1 MGLEMTM
8 VLWIKLMNEGI
19 PLLLLVGLG
28 IVTYRG
34 LKKNQSLLADRED
47 LVRRYLLFRGD
58 KQVRL
63 KVYGQDVKVQK
74 ELLKTLS
81 NSWKNFKRTYDQY
94 QTSFLSNT
102 ARTKMVAQF
111 ITLGLFI
118 NSVRVLAEEYYFYGF
133 KDRFFLAAA
142 GELVNYILVLLSFLL
157 LKAQARPYLA
167 PNAKAA
173 RMDLETLFFPNH
185 LANEKDYEYLYN
197 EFAPL
202 DDKGVEDGEK
212 DQDHHRRVESP
223 GGAQ

>member
-1 MGLEMTM
+1 MTVVM
-8 VLWIKLMNEGI
+8 WIKLMNEGI
-19 PLLLLVGLG
+19 PVLLLVMMSV
-28 IVTYRG
+28 ITYRG
-34 LKKNQSLLADRED
+34 IKKNQSLLADRED

-63 KVYGQDVKVQK
+63 KVYGQDDKVQR

-94 QTSFLSNT
+94 QASFLANT
-102 ARTKMVAQF
+102 ARTKLLLRV
-111 ITLGLFI
+111 ITLALII
-118 NSVRVLAEEYYFYGF
+118 NSGRILGEEYYFYGF
-133 KDRFFLAAA
+133 ENRFFLAAA
-142 GELVNYILVLLSFLL
+142 REPLNYVLVVLSFLL

-202 DDKGVEDGEK
+202 DEKGAENGEE
-212 DQDHHRRVESP
+212 DQDQHGRVEGRS
-223 GGAQ
+223 GAQ

>member
-1 MGLEMTM
+1 
-8 VLWIKLMNEGI
+8 VWIKLMNEAI
-19 PLLLLVGLG
+19 PVLLLVMAS

-63 KVYGQDVKVQK
+63 KAYGQDDKVQR
-74 ELLKTLS
+74 ELLRTLS

-94 QTSFLSNT
+94 QISFLANT
-102 ARTKMVAQF
+102 ARTKLLLRI
-111 ITLGLFI
+111 ITLALII
-118 NSVRVLAEEYYFYGF
+118 NSVRILAEEYYFYGF
-133 KDRFFLAAA
+133 ENRFFLAVA
-142 GELVNYILVLLSFLL
+142 GEPLNYVLVVLGFFLL
-157 LKAQARPYLA
+157 RAQARPYLA

-173 RMDLETLFFPNH
+173 RMDLETLFFPNR

-202 DDKGVEDGEK
+202 DEKGAEDGEEN
-212 DQDHHRRVESP
+212 QDHHGRAEGRS
-223 GGAQ
+223 GAQ

>member
-1 MGLEMTM
+1 M
-8 VLWIKLMNEGI
+8 VMWIKLINEGI
-19 PLLLLVGLG
+19 PLLLLIVLSV
-28 IVTYRG
+28 VTYRG
-34 LKKNQSLLADRED
+34 LKKNQFLLADRED

-63 KVYGQDVKVQK
+63 KVYGQDDNVQR

-94 QTSFLSNT
+94 QSSFLVNT
-102 ARTKMVAQF
+102 ARTKRLLQVL
-111 ITLGLFI
+111 TLILLM
-118 NSVRVLAEEYYFYGF
+118 NSARILVEEYYFYGF
-133 KDRFFLAAA
+133 TDRFFLATAR
-142 GELVNYILVLLSFLL
+142 ELLNYVLVILSFLL

-167 PNAKAA
+167 PDAKAA

-202 DDKGVEDGEK
+202 DDKGAEDGEK
-212 DQDHHRRVESP
+212 DQDYHRRAESRS
-223 GGAQ
+223 GAE

>member
-1 MGLEMTM
+1 MTLVMG
-8 VLWIKLMNEGI
+8 IKLMNEGI
-19 PLLLLVGLG
+19 PLLLLVMLS

-34 LKKNQSLLADRED
+34 LKKNQYFLADRED
-47 LVRRYLLFRGD
+47 LVRRYFLFRGD

-63 KVYGQDVKVQK
+63 KVYGQDDKVQR

-94 QTSFLSNT
+94 QTSFLANT
-102 ARTKMVAQF
+102 ARTKMWLQVL
-111 ITLGLFI
+111 TLILLA
-118 NSVRVLAEEYYFYGF
+118 NSTRILAEEYYFYGL

-142 GELVNYILVLLSFLL
+142 REPLNYVLVVLSFLL

-167 PNAKAA
+167 PDAKAA
-173 RMDLETLFFPNH
+173 RMDLETLFFPNQ

-202 DDKGVEDGEK
+202 DEKGAEDGEE
-212 DQDHHRRVESP
+212 DQDHHGRVEGRS
-223 GGAQ
+223 GAQ